1 MSVLWKV
8 ERYLRQ
14 SSMPVTKFGRV
25 AVNDPRLVADLRRGR
40 EPRPG
45 TAARIEAAI
54 ARLDSEYHA

>member
-45 TAARIEAAI
+45 TTARIEAAL
-54 ARLDSEYHA
+54 ARLNGERRA